1 MSEDARIQ
9 DDAQQTT
16 QRTTA
21 KKTTT
26 VRRDRSG
33 TTVTERIREYADRRP
48 LGSIVAI
55 ILASLV
61 LLLLAMWGW
70 PRIFGR
76 GSDVAGTNRP
86 PIPAA
91 ATSAL
96 IEIQSEGAGQ
106 RGANAP
112 VATIAPGPPIVPGGP
127 GPAFAEFYQ
136 QRGGLA
142 VFGLP
147 LSEQMQVNGRTVQWF
162 ERARLEVWPEFANTP
177 YAVQSGRLGVEF
189 TQSRGFPQQIFFP
202 NRPDLRFFG
211 ETGHAVGEPFLSFWV
226 NNGGLD
232 TFGYPISEALPE
244 NLSDGQLHTVQ
255 YFERARLEQHGDQVL
270 VGLLGSVLFRRDRDP
285 ESVATPRIVTVPP
298 PTPVPIQ

>member
-9 DDAQQTT
+9 DDAPQTT

-21 KKTTT
+21 KTTT
-26 VRRDRSG
+26 TTRRDRSG
-33 TTVTERIREYADRRP
+33 TTVRERIREYAERP
-48 LGSIVAI
+48 SVWPTAAV
-55 ILASLV
+55 ILAAV
-61 LLLLAMWGW
+61 ALLLLAMWGW

-76 GSDVAGTNRP
+76 GGDVAGTDRP
-86 PIPAA
+86 PIAPA

-96 IEIQSEGAGQ
+96 IEIQSEGAGA

-112 VATIAPGPPIVPGGP
+112 VATVAAGPPIVPGGP

-136 QRGGLA
+136 QRGGLT

-189 TQSRGFPQQIFFP
+189 SQSRSFPQQSFFP
-202 NRPDLRFFG
+202 SRPDLRFFG
-211 ETGHAVGEPFLSFWV
+211 ETGHAVGEPFLSFWA

-232 TFGYPISEALPE
+232 TFGYPISEAIPE
-244 NLSDGQLHTVQ
+244 NLADGQLHTVQ
-255 YFERARLEQHGDQVL
+255 YFERARLEQHGSQVL
-270 VGLLGSVLFRRDRDP
+270 VGLLGSALFTRDRDP
-285 ESVATPRIVTVPP
+285 EAVATPRIVTVPP